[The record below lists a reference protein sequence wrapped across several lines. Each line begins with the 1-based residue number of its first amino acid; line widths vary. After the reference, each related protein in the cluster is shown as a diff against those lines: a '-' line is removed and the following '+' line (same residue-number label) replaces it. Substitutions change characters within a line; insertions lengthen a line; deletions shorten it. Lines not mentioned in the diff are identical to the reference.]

1 MIAGAGRIAPLG
13 HEARDHAMKDHS
25 IVKAAVGE
33 VGDPL
38 DVARRKVRA
47 KLDDD
52 VAAGRKSKGKTV
64 VGHLLLRDQQL
75 EFSCR

>member
-1 MIAGAGRIAPLG
+1 
-13 HEARDHAMKDHS
+13 
-25 IVKAAVGE
+25 
-33 VGDPL
+33 
-38 DVARRKVRA
+38 VARREVRA

-64 VGHLLLRDQQL
+64 VSHLLLRDERL

>member
-1 MIAGAGRIAPLG
+1 VIAGAGRVAALG
-13 HEARDHAMKDHS
+13 HETRDHPVKDHAV
-25 IVKAAVGE
+25 IEAAVGE
-33 VGDPL
+33 VGNSL
-38 DVARRKVRA
+38 DVPRREIRA

>member
-1 MIAGAGRIAPLG
+1 MIAGTGRIAALR
-13 HEARDHAMKDHS
+13 HETRNYPVKDDAV
-25 IVKAAVGE
+25 VKAAVGE
-33 VGDPL
+33 IGDSL
-38 DVARRKVRA
+38 DVARREVRA

-64 VGHLLLRDQQL
+64 VSHLLLRDERL